1 MSGPLSSSSH
11 ARSCTLLPVE
21 RGSFLF
27 FISIRRFYDLKLEKR
42 KLIQC
47 MLIYGM
53 CLFED
58 GIGVARRRPVARA
71 LLRSSQS
78 SIMSFR
84 EVKRRGNPLNRNKNR
99 LTIATNRI
107 SPRAYYRAENLR
119 YQFEQGQELLPQLRQ
134 IICLVEVGRDTHTR
148 LE

>member
-99 LTIATNRI
+99 LTIATTALALAPTTAQRI
-107 SPRAYYRAENLR
+107 CAISSSKDKNSCHGCAKLSAWWKSGGTPT
-119 YQFEQGQELLPQLRQ
+119 P
-134 IICLVEVGRDTHTR
+134 D
-148 LE
+148 

>member
-99 LTIATNRI
+99 LTIATTALALAPTTAQRI
-107 SPRAYYRAENLR
+107 CAISSSKDKNSCHSCAKLSAWWKSGGTPT
-119 YQFEQGQELLPQLRQ
+119 P
-134 IICLVEVGRDTHTR
+134 D
-148 LE
+148 

>member
-42 KLIQC
+42 KLIRC

-99 LTIATNRI
+99 LTIATTALALAPTTAQRI
-107 SPRAYYRAENLR
+107 CAISSSKDKNSCHSCAKLSAWWKSGGTPT
-119 YQFEQGQELLPQLRQ
+119 P
-134 IICLVEVGRDTHTR
+134 D
-148 LE
+148 

>member
-71 LLRSSQS
+71 SLRSSQS

-99 LTIATNRI
+99 LTIATTALALAPTTAQRI
-107 SPRAYYRAENLR
+107 CAISSSKDKNSCHSCAKLSAWWKSGGTPT
-119 YQFEQGQELLPQLRQ
+119 P
-134 IICLVEVGRDTHTR
+134 D
-148 LE
+148 

>member
-78 SIMSFR
+78 SIISFR

-99 LTIATNRI
+99 LTIATTALALAPTTAQRI
-107 SPRAYYRAENLR
+107 CAISSSKDKNSCHSCAKLSAWWKSGGTPT
-119 YQFEQGQELLPQLRQ
+119 P
-134 IICLVEVGRDTHTR
+134 D
-148 LE
+148 